1 MEKEK
6 STLSRRQFVGV
17 TATAAATTALFGLA
31 GCSGNGGG
39 SQASS
44 GASQS
49 GSGEVVKG
57 GVLKVALNRTVS
69 AKSLDP
75 LYVDSTTADQIC
87 QNYGDTLVQENIDQ
101 SEYLP
106 CIATK
111 WEISED
117 GKTYTFTIRDDV
129 YFQPGKFQDG
139 RLLTSEDVAYSVN
152 RAKDYWCNY
161 LFFLDYAEATDD
173 KTVVCHLKDAN
184 ATFLHE
190 LTSSSVLMV
199 PKEEVEGWGEEFG
212 MHPVSTGPFKVDE
225 HTPDQTTKLSKFDK
239 YWGVEPNL
247 DGIEYHII
255 TEDAQAV
262 NALTTGEIDISLNVT
277 GQLIKQVSASD
288 KLVLSQNTEPRL
300 AYIGFNLSDPILSNG
315 KVREALSTAIDRKTL
330 VDGVYANG
338 DGELS
343 VLPVP
348 KVSWGYSEEQESLVP
363 AYDVEKAKSLLAEA
377 GYPTGFD
384 IVLTIGTQNAYVQA
398 ATLVQEQLK
407 QIGVNV
413 EIQSV
418 SSTEVTDRYLN
429 NKVQMWING
438 QGGSADPATFVGYF
452 LNSDKIHTNYNA
464 FCYSDPAT
472 DAIINEALT
481 ITDQQ
486 ERKDLYEELNEIALK
501 TPIAAFYATTKL
513 SWGLRKE
520 VHGYVQ
526 ENKAVM
532 RVCGLEGSGI
542 NIWKEK

>member
-44 GASQS
+44 GASQG

-300 AYIGFNLSDPILSNG
+300 AYVGFNLSDPILSND

-348 KVSWGYSEEQESLVP
+348 EG
-363 AYDVEKAKSLLAEA
+363 LLGLQRGA
-377 GYPTGFD
+377 
-384 IVLTIGTQNAYVQA
+384 
-398 ATLVQEQLK
+398 
-407 QIGVNV
+407 
-413 EIQSV
+413 
-418 SSTEVTDRYLN
+418 
-429 NKVQMWING
+429 
-438 QGGSADPATFVGYF
+438 GSAR
-452 LNSDKIHTNYNA
+452 SRI
-464 FCYSDPAT
+464 
-472 DAIINEALT
+472 
-481 ITDQQ
+481 
-486 ERKDLYEELNEIALK
+486 
-501 TPIAAFYATTKL
+501 
-513 SWGLRKE
+513 
-520 VHGYVQ
+520 
-526 ENKAVM
+526 
-532 RVCGLEGSGI
+532 
-542 NIWKEK
+542 